1 MLIIIS
7 AVIILVISLFIAKR
21 IFTKQLQVKY
31 EESLLK
37 GNRKKA
43 DKLGRIYYLSL
54 DEENRKAK
62 GVVDIEAKIS
72 DDFRSFNSHRFSFLL

>member
-72 DDFRSFNSHRFSFLL
+72 DDFRSFNNHRFSFLL